1 MRIFGRKISLF
12 SSNSFSSADKSSC
25 DCAEYKIEF
34 ETYKTI
40 LKSNLKVSL
49 SVVEHW
55 SSMKKLA
62 FVANGLT
69 KYG

>member
-12 SSNSFSSADKSSC
+12 SSNSFSSTDKSSC

-34 ETYKTI
+34 ETYKTTS
-40 LKSNLKVSL
+40 KSNFKVSLL

-62 FVANGLT
+62 FGA
-69 KYG
+69 

>member
-12 SSNSFSSADKSSC
+12 GSNSFSSADKSSC

-34 ETYKTI
+34 ETYKTTS
-40 LKSNLKVSL
+40 KSSLKVSLL

-62 FVANGLT
+62 FGA
-69 KYG
+69 